1 MYGVK
6 NVEISHLNELLSENI
21 ASSLLLKNRES
32 EAKNNDYISVYKNK
46 LTPYKH
52 GKLLNTRFLPHV
64 K

>member
-1 MYGVK
+1 MYGIK

-21 ASSLLLKNRES
+21 ASSLLIKNRES
-32 EAKNNDYISVYKNK
+32 ESKKNDYISVYKNK
-46 LTPYKH
+46 LTPYKN